1 MKWWSGNSIPEG
13 KAPEPPACL
22 VSGPHSLKQKR
33 QADRAEVGSVGEEEG
48 AGEGIYTLP

>member
-1 MKWWSGNSIPEG
+1 MVEREFNPRGEG
-13 KAPEPPACL
+13 PRAPSM
-22 VSGPHSLKQKR
+22 SGPHSLKQKR